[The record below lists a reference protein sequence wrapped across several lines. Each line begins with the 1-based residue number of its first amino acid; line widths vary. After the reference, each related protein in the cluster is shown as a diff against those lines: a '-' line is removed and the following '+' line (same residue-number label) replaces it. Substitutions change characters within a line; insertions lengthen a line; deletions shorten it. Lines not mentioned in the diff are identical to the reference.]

1 MTSLER
7 EVANYMVATGD
18 QSAEAIQAADQVVKT
33 INATSIQ
40 DNLLRLIQSM
50 GEYLTNEDDFVRAKA
65 TGLLSYTL
73 RHCHQASITA
83 PAVSVL
89 VDFYCERLSENTNV
103 SNLMDGLVALTE
115 FDKFSAANAVV
126 VTKKLF
132 EHVEVQ
138 RFPQVTR
145 NTTFRVFENL
155 LDRHV
160 AALKTINDE
169 FVSGFTHAVDGEKD
183 PRNLMCAFKLIRT
196 IIEKFD
202 ISTYVEDLFEVT
214 FCYFPITFKPPPD
227 DPYGI
232 TSDDLKSSLR
242 QCIAATSHFAK
253 FAVPLIMEKLSSTSG
268 SAKKD
273 SMETLEACA
282 PVYGA
287 TSLIPHI
294 DDIFDALKVE
304 VFHATDQTLEDTS
317 LATIKSVVAALATG
331 VSNASGDPTEKALK
345 PLITECVA
353 NLKDPELKNSK
364 PSSLILRAIASAS
377 DPAFHYAA
385 EPVIP
390 MMLRFHRETDL
401 ATRKKAILDVILEYL
416 EASRTLYGSA
426 ENDLDAMEQDFI
438 SPLVDYKDR
447 FFAMFESALL
457 ASNEYNGL
465 RLAGLNGLRLM
476 VLVKNYLS
484 PNEVGIAIQ
493 SFNKVLMN
501 EQDEELRAAA
511 LNALCTIS
519 KFNGKFIVEQ
529 TIPALIKQLP
539 DTATQQSTIGYHQT
553 LYTLRMLSPEPLIFK
568 STVSVLIKKFD
579 DVCEKDTDVAYPH
592 AILATLLEI
601 LKSKAESGHKDIGSY
616 IDIFNSTLVT
626 KAIEASLD
634 SKRSQT
640 ILSERILETIA
651 LILINVFHELDSTS
665 QKTHLDRAFN
675 LFIHGDL
682 SALKIS
688 SSTPFVPLET
698 SSSDAQKSTTYL
710 FSAIVNT
717 CRKEVTYPVESLEN
731 FIDRLVN
738 LALGTNHHGQLT
750 SLVRIVGSLIN
761 KWKDNASMTAYVQK
775 ASGQLEALI
784 TKRDTNSASALCI
797 YLWITKALIMRAH
810 PKGYAFTDNIIGWCN
825 DPSFNGQAPQGF
837 DILISDDS
845 LALNKL
851 SYCTMTILYKQRFFS
866 HCLPK
871 LVNGF
876 RTSNTDVKHNYL
888 IALSYLLKNVPKQIL
903 LNELPP
909 LVPLLIQSL
918 SLTDTSLK
926 VSTLATFQLA
936 IVEAP
941 DVVGPHTRAIIAAL
955 LDLLNSQEPNPLPV
969 RVAAL
974 KCLAQFPAG
983 LTNDLLAPHVSYV
996 TKQLG
1001 QSVGDKKRMV
1011 RKEAVDCRAK
1021 WYAIMA

>member
-40 DNLLRLIQSM
+40 DNLLKLIQTM
-50 GEYLTNEDDFVRAKA
+50 GEYLTNEDDFVRAK
-65 TGLLSYTL
+65 GI
-73 RHCHQASITA
+73 HCNQASITA

-89 VDFYCERLSENTNV
+89 VDFYCERLTENTNV

-155 LDRHV
+155 LDKHV
-160 AALKTINDE
+160 TALKTINDE
-169 FVSGFTHAVDGEKD
+169 FVAGFTHAVDGEKD

-232 TSDDLKSSLR
+232 TSDDLKTSLR

-287 TSLIPHI
+287 TSLMPHI

-304 VFHATDQTLEDTS
+304 VFHATDQSLEEAA
-317 LATIKSVVAALATG
+317 LAAIKSVVAALATG
-331 VSNASGDPTEKALK
+331 VSNASGDPTEKALQ
-345 PLITECVA
+345 PLIAECVT

-364 PSSLILRAIASAS
+364 PSSQVLRAIGSAS
-377 DPAFHYAA
+377 DPAFHYAV

-426 ENDLDAMEQDFI
+426 EDGTDAMEQDFI
-438 SPLVDYKDR
+438 SPLIDYKDR
-447 FFAMFESALL
+447 FFAMFESALT

-476 VLVKNYLS
+476 VLIKNFLS
-484 PNEVGIAIQ
+484 PNEIGIAIQ

-519 KFNGKFIVEQ
+519 KFNSDFIVEQ

-539 DTATQQSTIGYHQT
+539 ESSSQQVTIGYHQT

-568 STVSVLIKKFD
+568 TALSMLVKKFD
-579 DVCEKDTDVAYPH
+579 DVCEKGKFRDNTDDAYPR
-592 AILATLLEI
+592 AILVTLLEI
-601 LKSKAESGHKDIGSY
+601 IKTKAESGHKDIGGY
-616 IDIFNSTLVT
+616 IEFFNSTLVT

-634 SKRSQT
+634 PKRSQT
-640 ILSERILETIA
+640 ILSERIMETTA
-651 LILINVFHELDSTS
+651 LILVNVFHELDATS
-665 QKTHLDRAFN
+665 QKTQLDRAFN
-675 LFIHGDL
+675 VFIRGDI
-682 SALKIS
+682 SILKITC
-688 SSTPFVPLET
+688 STPFGPFEIN
-698 SSSDAQKSTTYL
+698 SPDAQKATTHL
-710 FSAIVNT
+710 FAAIVNT
-717 CRKEVTYPVESLEN
+717 CRKEVTYPVESLEK
-731 FIDRLVN
+731 FIDNLVN

-750 SLVRIVGSLIN
+750 SLVRMVGSLIN
-761 KWKDNASMTAYVQK
+761 KWKDNAALTTYVQN
-775 ASGQLEALI
+775 ASSQLEGLI
-784 TKRDTNSASALCI
+784 TKRGTNSQNALCV

-810 PKGYAFTDNIIGWCN
+810 PKGYEFTDKIIGWCN

-837 DILISDDS
+837 DILIGGDS

-851 SYCTMTILYKQRFFS
+851 SYCTMTILYNQRFFS

-909 LVPLLIQSL
+909 
-918 SLTDTSLK
+918 
-926 VSTLATFQLA
+926 VS
-936 IVEAP
+936 V
-941 DVVGPHTRAIIAAL
+941 
-955 LDLLNSQEPNPLPV
+955 
-969 RVAAL
+969 
-974 KCLAQFPAG
+974 
-983 LTNDLLAPHVSYV
+983 
-996 TKQLG
+996 
-1001 QSVGDKKRMV
+1001 
-1011 RKEAVDCRAK
+1011 
-1021 WYAIMA
+1021 